1 MILLPKLTEA
11 DPRISAEGSIDPLG
25 MYAIADALAVRLIPG
40 VRERQKHPRF
50 LTTMAVSL
58 SLCSEMDED
67 LIASDGVSE
76 PQQVFEWHVVEG
88 LVRTSEK
95 EKLRGVP
102 GQDKAA
108 TAIKDRV
115 PISAK
120 RYLKTPSVFGFH
132 GVYRALSRDLEIERA
147 DRLGEIG
154 YELLSVWEKEQ
165 GLIGFSGT
173 QNGPGKS
180 KRSRLLDAIHDGL
193 ADGAVARSPGWAMWK
208 FFSQHLGI
216 YDSTRREGKVIG
228 QALMNPTSGD
238 RRELLDFVISE
249 KGKELWHEQV
259 QSKDASERVFH
270 KAVRSIA
277 DSNLGELL
285 DAISIYERFCRY
297 LQDAFDDC
305 LFHMSQY
312 QQKIQPL
319 ELSRLES
326 VKLAAKEVPEIFSEI
341 TERLTPFGQLVR
353 FQDHFS
359 SLAERTTALNWLER
373 LMQHHTT
380 IQRQKPPAGKAPWYD
395 QFDDGS
401 LMIRTGYVRNKG
413 GRHDDHYVHA
423 YRTGS
428 LWSFVCDLGLVK

>member
-1 MILLPKLTEA
+1 
-11 DPRISAEGSIDPLG
+11 
-25 MYAIADALAVRLIPG
+25 
-40 VRERQKHPRF
+40 
-50 LTTMAVSL
+50 MAVSL
-58 SLCSEMDED
+58 SLCSEIDED
-67 LIASDGVSE
+67 LVASDGVSE
-76 PQQVFEWHVVEG
+76 PQQIFEWHVVEG
-88 LVRTSEK
+88 LVRSTSEK
-95 EKLRGVP
+95 KLLRGLP

-147 DRLGEIG
+147 DRLGEVG

-165 GLIGFSGT
+165 GLTGFSGT
-173 QNGPGKS
+173 QDGPGKS
-180 KRSRLLDAIHDGL
+180 KRRRLLDAIHDGL
-193 ADGAVARSPGWAMWK
+193 SEGAVARKPGWGMWK
-208 FFSQHLGI
+208 FFSEHLGI

-228 QALMNPTSGD
+228 HALMNPTSGD
-238 RRELLDFVISE
+238 RRELLEFVISE
-249 KGKELWHEQV
+249 NGKELWQEQV
-259 QSKDASERVFH
+259 KSKDASERVFH
-270 KAVRSIA
+270 NAVRSIA
-277 DSNLGELL
+277 DSELGELL

-305 LFHMSQY
+305 LFHLSQY
-312 QQKIQPL
+312 QKKVQPL
-319 ELSRLES
+319 ELSRLKS
-326 VKLAAKEVPEIFSEI
+326 VKLAAKEVPEMFAQVS
-341 TERLTPFGQLVR
+341 ERLIPFGQVVR

-359 SLAERTTALNWLER
+359 SLAERASSLDWLER
-373 LMQHHTT
+373 LLQHHTT

-395 QFDDGS
+395 RFDDGS
-401 LMIRTGYVRNKG
+401 FMIRTGYVRDKG